1 MIGYRKNPGIMESK
15 KQERRGVVM
24 TKFEEEQRR
33 VSSRV
38 IGVVTVGMLPGSRG
52 FKSRDGS
59 IDHTT
64 ILEVTR
70 EFSTDHTK

>member
-1 MIGYRKNPGIMESK
+1 
-15 KQERRGVVM
+15 M

-70 EFSTDHTK
+70 DFSSMHTK

>member
-1 MIGYRKNPGIMESK
+1 MKGYRKNPGIMESK

-24 TKFEEEQRR
+24 TKFEEKHRR
-33 VSSRV
+33 VGSRV
-38 IGVVTVGMLPGSRG
+38 NGVVTVGMLPGSRG

-70 EFSTDHTK
+70 EFSSAHTK